1 MHNCNQSFIY
11 LLLNFNSLIN
21 SSQFCNRIG
30 DLISCSSDQSTIIWT
45 CADDIWVEK
54 SRFGVIGGQIPGGYG
69 AKLLNRT
76 VVCYG
81 FQGAIQIWKHE
92 EDMWKVKPSV
102 TGHFASVSDMDYD
115 TGGNYVVTTSHDQ
128 TTRIHAP
135 WGIGRWHE
143 IARPQIHGHDL
154 FSVRPMQQMI
164 VSGAEEKILRAFQP
178 PSIFFKNLEDVSE
191 ILLDYKSDAKAASIP
206 ALGLSNQS
214 EDQSVYENAL
224 GLPIEVRLD
233 EDFLRSQT
241 LWPEVSKLYGH
252 VYEIS
257 CIGTSPVE
265 PLVASG
271 SQSSKPQFSSII
283 LW

>member
-1 MHNCNQSFIY
+1 M
-11 LLLNFNSLIN
+11 
-21 SSQFCNRIG
+21 
-30 DLISCSSDQSTIIWT
+30 
-45 CADDIWVEK
+45 
-54 SRFGVIGGQIPGGYG
+54 GGQIPGGYG
-69 AKLLNRT
+69 AKLLNNM
-76 VVCYG
+76 VVSYG
-81 FQGAIQIWKHE
+81 FQGGIQIWLE
-92 EDMWKVKPSV
+92 EDNQWNVQPSV
-102 TGHFASVSDMDYD
+102 TGHFSAVSDMDYD
-115 TGGNYVVTTSHDQ
+115 LKGNYIITTSHDQ

-135 WGIGRWHE
+135 WGPGRWHE

-154 FSVRPMQQMI
+154 FCVRPVQQMI

-178 PSIFFKNLEDVSE
+178 PDIFFRCLEDISDISIE
-191 ILLDYKSDAKAASIP
+191 HKSDAKAAGIP

-214 EDQSVYENAL
+214 EETSVYENAL
-224 GLPIEVRLD
+224 ELPVEVKLD

-257 CIGTSPVE
+257 CIGTSPVD
-265 PLVASG
+265 LLIASG